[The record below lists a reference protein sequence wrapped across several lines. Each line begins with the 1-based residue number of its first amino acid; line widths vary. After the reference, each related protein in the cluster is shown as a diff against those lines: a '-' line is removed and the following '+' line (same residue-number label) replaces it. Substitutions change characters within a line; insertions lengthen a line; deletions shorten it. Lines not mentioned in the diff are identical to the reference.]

1 MRPLQPGVE
10 SVYHWEGKIETDE
23 ELLLIA
29 KTTQAR
35 LDAFTAAVNSLH
47 PYDVPEVIALPLVG
61 GSDKYMDWLRGSVV
75 PKVAEKA
82 AVAEAEGGEAKG
94 DNKGA

>member
-1 MRPLQPGVE
+1 MQPGVE
-10 SVYHWEGKIETDE
+10 SVYHWDGKIETDE

-35 LDAFTAAVNSLH
+35 LDAFTSAVNDPH

-61 GSDKYMDWLRGSVV
+61 GSERYLTWLRGSVV
-75 PKVAEKA
+75 PKAAEKT
-82 AVAEAEGGEAKG
+82 VAEAAQLEESETKG
-94 DNKGA
+94 DDKA